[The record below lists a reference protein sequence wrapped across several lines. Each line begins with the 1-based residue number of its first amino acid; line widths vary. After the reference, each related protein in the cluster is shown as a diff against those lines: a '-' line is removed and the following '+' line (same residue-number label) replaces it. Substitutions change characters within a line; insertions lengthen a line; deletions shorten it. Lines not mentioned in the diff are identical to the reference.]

1 MMKIESYM
9 NQLQF
14 NKNKL
19 RKEVLATRDGIVM
32 KKRWQKDKKIE
43 EKVLVQEVFL
53 QAETIFFF
61 ANFGS
66 EVDTTGMIQ
75 VALNLGKTVGL
86 PRVNGENMGF
96 YAITSR
102 EELESGVWGIPEPK
116 RECPLLQGAQLIIM
130 PGVAFDES
138 GNRLGYGG
146 GYYDRYLE
154 KCRQQWEVFPVLLAI
169 AYEEQIL
176 SRVPTTSRD
185 FKADIVVTDQRIL

>member
-32 KKRWQKDKKIE
+32 EKRWQKDKKIE

-75 VALNLGKTVGL
+75 AALNLGKTVGL

-96 YAITSR
+96 YLHPGKNWSPV
-102 EELESGVWGIPEPK
+102 SGGFRNQ
-116 RECPLLQGAQLIIM
+116 REC
-130 PGVAFDES
+130 
-138 GNRLGYGG
+138 
-146 GYYDRYLE
+146 
-154 KCRQQWEVFPVLLAI
+154 VL
-169 AYEEQIL
+169 YCKVH
-176 SRVPTTSRD
+176 S
-185 FKADIVVTDQRIL
+185 